1 MGRIKNMGSSTMRF
15 KEGIILTGSA
25 GDTTDSLIVSGTT
38 IFKDNVQMDVNKR
51 LYFDGNS
58 ISNGPYIY
66 GNTVALFIDGDDR
79 VTLSM
84 DKDLRVLDN
93 SNNPVI
99 HITDKDA
106 TDNDNY
112 KEFDDVNIFFSGSVG
127 SMGGSTFGAAAFGG
141 DLVASGNMR
150 VADAVVFSKSGSQD
164 FSIDA
169 DNELFVSAGGGTL
182 SYKIKTD
189 GNVEFVNA
197 VTSSHFKVEGSG
209 GQFVAHNEDTVK
221 LKHVNW
227 YSSND
232 RQYGQGQLWYQQ
244 WFGAIEP
251 SDSGAQGG
259 RRIGF
264 FFYEPNAG
272 ASDANGGTS
281 AHPTNTHMYLDRTGM
296 YLQTGSFD
304 VTQGDVIVS
313 GSLKATNMGPQ
324 NEIVIVGTDN
334 ALTSSNLLTIDSA
347 NERIGI
353 GTTSPTVKLDMVAES
368 ENEAQIRVAQHSNGS
383 DGPDIRF
390 FTSRGTAAAPTAVAD
405 NDNVGRV
412 NAFAHDGT
420 NYQQAGTFGWNAD
433 GTDGDSTF
441 DIRTRVGGNTAD
453 RITID
458 AAGNVSIPGDLY
470 FEDFVIA
477 DLSIPGLDLQTDTN
491 AFRFNCPYN
500 LTVEGL
506 QLYLDQ
512 HTTTGN
518 VTVTVTNTTDT
529 NQMTSLSITGTNT
542 SASTTTVSNQ
552 NCDTG
557 DVITFAI
564 TATPANAQ
572 GLRANLQFRRRG

>member
-1 MGRIKNMGSSTMRF
+1 MARIKNMGTATMKF
-15 KEGIILTGSA
+15 KEGIIVDGNA
-25 GDTTDSLIVSGTT
+25 GNTTDSLIVSGTT
-38 IFKDNVQMDVNKR
+38 VFKDHAQMEVNKR
-51 LYFDGNS
+51 MYFDGSS
-58 ISNGPYIY
+58 IANGPYIY
-66 GNTVALFIDGDDR
+66 GNTTAIFVDGDDR

-84 DKDLRVLDN
+84 DKDFRVLDED
-93 SNNPVI
+93 NNAII

-106 TDNDNY
+106 TDNDVY

-127 SMGGSTFGAAAFGG
+127 SIGGSTFGASAFGG
-141 DLVASGNMR
+141 DLVVSGNMR
-150 VADAVVFSKSGSQD
+150 LSETVDLGLSGSNI
-164 FSIDA
+164 FGIEA
-169 DNELFVSAGGGTL
+169 ENEIHVAAGGVL
-182 SYKIKTD
+182 SYKVKND
-189 GNVEFVNA
+189 GNVEFETA
-197 VTSSHFKVEGSG
+197 VTSSHFKVEGAG
-209 GQFVAHNEDTVK
+209 GQFVAFNEDTVK

-244 WFGAIEP
+244 WFGAVEP
-251 SDSGAQGG
+251 SDAGAQGG

-264 FFYEPNAG
+264 FFHKPNKG
-272 ASDANGGTS
+272 ASDADGGS
-281 AHPTNTHMYLDRTGM
+281 GAHPTNTHMYLDLNGM

-304 VTQGDVIVS
+304 IENGDIVVS
-313 GSLKATNMGPQ
+313 GSIKGTDLGAQ

-334 ALTSSNLLTIDSA
+334 SLASSNLLTIDSV

-353 GTTSPTVKLDMVAES
+353 GTTSPTVKLDMVG
-368 ENEAQIRVAQHSNGS
+368 EASGETQIRMAQHHNGS

-390 FTSRGTAAAPTAVAD
+390 FTSRGTAAAPSAVNDAD
-405 NDNVGRV
+405 NIGRV
-412 NAFAHDGT
+412 NSFAYNGT
-420 NYQQAGTFGWNAD
+420 SYVQAGTFGWDAD
-433 GTDGDSTF
+433 GTDGDSEF
-441 DIRTRVGGNTAD
+441 NIRTRVGGTTAD
-453 RITID
+453 RFVID
-458 AAGNVSIPGDLY
+458 NAGNVSIPGDLY

-512 HTTTGN
+512 HTTSGN
-518 VTVTVTNTTDT
+518 VTVTVTNTTDS
-529 NQMTSLSITGTNT
+529 NQMISLSITGTNT

-552 NCDTG
+552 NCDSG
-557 DVITFAI
+557 DVVTFAI

>member
-1 MGRIKNMGSSTMRF
+1 MAKIKNMGTATMKFR
-15 KEGIILTGSA
+15 EGIIVDGSA
-25 GDTTDSLIVSGTT
+25 GNTTDSLIVSGTT
-38 IFKDNVQMDVNKR
+38 VFKDHAQMEVNKR
-51 LYFDGNS
+51 MYFDGS
-58 ISNGPYIY
+58 SVANGPYIY
-66 GNTVALFIDGDDR
+66 GNTTALFIDGDDR

-84 DKDLRVLDN
+84 DKDLRILDED
-93 SNNPVI
+93 NNAII

-106 TDNDNY
+106 TDNDVY

-141 DLVASGNMR
+141 DLVVSGNMR
-150 VADAVVFSKSGSQD
+150 VADAAVFSKSGSQD

-209 GQFVAHNEDTVK
+209 GQFVAFNEDTVK

-264 FFYEPNAG
+264 FFYKPNKG
-272 ASDANGGTS
+272 ASDADGGTS
-281 AHPTNTHMYLDRTGM
+281 AHPTNTHMYLDRDGM

-313 GSLKATNMGPQ
+313 GSIKSTDLGPQ
-324 NEIVIVGTDN
+324 NEIVIVGSDN
-334 ALTSSNLLTIDSA
+334 ALASSDLLTIDTA

-353 GTTSPTVKLDMVAES
+353 GTTSPAVKLDMVG
-368 ENEAQIRVAQHSNGS
+368 EASGETQIRMAQHHNGS

-390 FTSRGTAAAPTAVAD
+390 FTSRGTADSPSAVANDD
-405 NDNVGRV
+405 NIGRV
-412 NAFAHDGT
+412 NSFAYNGT
-420 NYQQAGTFGWNAD
+420 SYVQAGTFGWDAD

-441 DIRTRVGGNTAD
+441 NIRTRVGGNTAD
-453 RITID
+453 RIEID
-458 AAGNVSIPGDLY
+458 ASGNVSVPGDLY

-512 HTTTGN
+512 HTTSGN

-529 NQMTSLSITGTNT
+529 NQMISLSITGTNT
-542 SASTTTVSNQ
+542 SANTTTVSNQ

-572 GLRANLQFRRRG
+572 ALRANLQFRRRG